1 MCLARVARVFRRHRI
16 AAVCKLWLGACTF
29 FLVGFFFFFFLP
41 HADALVR
48 VWVRDQTHLWS
59 GFGGAEDAGTRRA
72 RGDPLAC

>member
-1 MCLARVARVFRRHRI
+1 MCLVRVARVFRRHRI

-29 FLVGFFFFFFLP
+29 FFCWLFSFA